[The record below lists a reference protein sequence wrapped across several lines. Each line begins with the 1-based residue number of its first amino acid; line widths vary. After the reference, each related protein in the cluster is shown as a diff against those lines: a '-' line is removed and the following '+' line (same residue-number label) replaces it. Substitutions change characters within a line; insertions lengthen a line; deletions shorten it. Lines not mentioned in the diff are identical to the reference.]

1 MVKFYVHISP
11 IFSCRV
17 TFVVIVYILCVNITE
32 YFELYN
38 EKDLTVDNITLTKS
52 YKCDSNITHS
62 FSSSTSNN
70 TAVLTTTLL
79 QLQAFQFNSDN
90 GDFGPG

>member
-1 MVKFYVHISP
+1 M
-11 IFSCRV
+11 
-17 TFVVIVYILCVNITE
+17 NIIE

-62 FSSSTSNN
+62 FSSSESNS

-79 QLQAFQFNSDN
+79 QLQAFEFNNDD